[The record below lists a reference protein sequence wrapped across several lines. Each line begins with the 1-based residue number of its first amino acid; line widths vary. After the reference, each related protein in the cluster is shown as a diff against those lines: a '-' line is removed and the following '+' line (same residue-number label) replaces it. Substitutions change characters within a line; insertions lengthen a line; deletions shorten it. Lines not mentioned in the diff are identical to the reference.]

1 MASGPDAM
9 KSSRP
14 TLATPNHGRT
24 SRAIRRA
31 ATRSS
36 TSSATARRSRMSSWP
51 SAMCRSSQ
59 LIQGA
64 DALACAPLTQL
75 LQYPCGRPR
84 LEEGSR
90 PDLDGVSAGQYELHG
105 VLSPADASD
114 PDDGGVRAGGAAVV
128 HGPHRAGPDGGAPK
142 PAPAGAEPRTPGRGT
157 DRH

>member
-1 MASGPDAM
+1 MASGPAAM
-9 KSSRP
+9 KRSRP

-24 SRAIRRA
+24 SRAMRRA

-75 LQYPCGRPR
+75 LEYPRGRPGP
-84 LEEGSR
+84 EEGSR
-90 PDLDGVSAGQYELHG
+90 PDLDGVSAGQYELHS

-114 PDDGGVRAGGAAVV
+114 ADDGGVREGGAAVI
-128 HGPHRAGPDGGAPK
+128 HGSHGDGPDGGARG
-142 PAPAGAEPRTPGRGT
+142 PAPAGGEA
-157 DRH
+157 